1 MLFLSGDAEHKS
13 SHAQNEGL
21 LKLATLLW
29 FGQFSAYSQIQK
41 SRSLKA
47 NKDIF
52 LRLVDMSEPVEKTT

>member
-21 LKLATLLW
+21 LKLAMLLW

-41 SRSLKA
+41 K
-47 NKDIF
+47 
-52 LRLVDMSEPVEKTT
+52 